1 MAVKVFIIGRPGS
14 GKSAASRRIAKLVQ
28 HKGWSPVRIC
38 DYDILHDMFQRE
50 KNSPDNKL
58 KNFRPTQHCGFDV
71 TDFSIL
77 DTALKE
83 VQKKALKHIEEYTS
97 YTQKLILI
105 EFARDD
111 YGKALSLFN
120 PEFLRDAYVL
130 FLDTDID
137 TCIQRVRKRITH
149 PTTADDH
156 FVSDEII
163 KCYYYKDNKPYITCN
178 LAVDYDLD
186 VKRIQ
191 IIDNICSY
199 QSFNNQVSRFAEL
212 ILRQNS
218 QVQRKTL
225 PLQNVPSLLPARAA
239 PICAMESNIAAK

>member
-1 MAVKVFIIGRPGS
+1 MAVKVFILGRPGS
-14 GKSAASRRIAKLVQ
+14 GKSAAARLIAKLVQ
-28 HKGWSPVRIC
+28 HKGRSPVHIC
-38 DYDILHDMFQRE
+38 DYDILYDMFQRE
-50 KNSPDNKL
+50 RNSPNNEL
-58 KNFRPTQHCGFDV
+58 RNFHPTQHDGFDV
-71 TDFSIL
+71 IDFSIL

-83 VQKKALKHIEEYTS
+83 VRRKILKHIEEYTS

-120 PEFLRDAYVL
+120 SEFLRDAYFL
-130 FLDTDID
+130 FLDADMD
-137 TCIQRVRKRITH
+137 TCIQRIHKRSAH
-149 PTTADDH
+149 PTTTDDH

-163 KCYYYKDNKPYITCN
+163 KCYYYQDNKPYITLN

-199 QSFNNQVSRFAEL
+199 QSFNNQVGRFAEF
-212 ILRQNS
+212 ILRQES
-218 QVQRKTL
+218 HLQRKTF
-225 PLQNVPSLLPARAA
+225 PLQNASTLSPVRPA
-239 PICAMESNIAAK
+239 PICAGKSKIGVK